1 MCLPKDEIWTTI
13 KELPSNKAIGP
24 NGYTCRF
31 YKMVWEVIKPD
42 FMVVVSKLMQG
53 DVSRLFLLNSA
64 YVTLLP
70 KTVDAVEVKDFR
82 PISLVH
88 IFSKIIMKVLANRL
102 VMKLSGLVSCNQSAF
117 MKGGCILDNYMLVQE
132 TAKALHRQKAKASS
146 QARHQQGL

>member
-24 NGYTCRF
+24 DGYTCRF

-42 FMVVVSKLMQG
+42 FMVVVSRLMQG

-70 KTVDAVEVKDFR
+70 KTVDVVEVKDFR
-82 PISLVH
+82 PISW
-88 IFSKIIMKVLANRL
+88 FTSFP
-102 VMKLSGLVSCNQSAF
+102 KLS
-117 MKGGCILDNYMLVQE
+117 
-132 TAKALHRQKAKASS
+132 
-146 QARHQQGL
+146 